1 MNNPIQSLYL
11 QAHKEV
17 QRQWKFEVS
26 VVNKVNTSG
35 SVNTTSAGRDAS
47 KDGVNT
53 VYPSRLSIGDSVV
66 HLGSQFNDIP
76 MGFGRS
82 PWTCG

>member
-1 MNNPIQSLYL
+1 MSKNVHSMYM
-11 QAHKEV
+11 QAHREV
-17 QRQWKFEVS
+17 QRQWKFDVS
-26 VVNKVNTSG
+26 VVNAVNSSG
-35 SVNTTSAGRDAS
+35 SVNTTSAGRASS
-47 KDGVNT
+47 KDGVNN
-53 VYPSRLSIGDSVV
+53 VYPCKLNVGDSLV